1 MKSDQRAA
9 AVPNAARAATL
20 TAPSVSA
27 CRTAAE
33 RAPVSPH
40 GAHARLALGV
50 PLARRSPPAAAPL
63 GGTLGPRAP
72 DPLVPSRPY
81 LSCRPHGPLAAHVS
95 PAPPAALAHNA
106 EGEWAHV
113 APDVEPA
120 RLGQSEFEQVS
131 CNPPYGQLTDR
142 AAEAAPL
149 MDVVPPVASV
159 SPQVDVS
166 VSPLVVP
173 GTSFDDL
180 GLGQDFTT
188 ADMTPSAMQI
198 LFAPPAPTAHRGP
211 NVEPRDV
218 QRRFNAPLDPR
229 AELAGIIP
237 APVLATLS
245 DTDAR
250 LFYHYID
257 VQATI
262 SVGVETEDN
271 PLSTYFI
278 PVALSAA
285 LGESNGDNGPND
297 GNPAF
302 HALKACAA
310 THRANLMDGTGTD
323 GSAAFRQ
330 VAQSARKR
338 AYALLA
344 ERIEVLSRASPLER
358 EQFAGALAITADTPS
373 ANELFFISAISL
385 YQAWYN
391 FNLVVILDQPLMP
404 LLCEMARDPLTL
416 SPPVEDVFAVPP
428 GIALEHM
435 RVYHV
440 IREYRGAM
448 RDGAENGRREL
459 AAQVEADEL
468 VTSLGHAI
476 CADLE
481 ARDREPRG
489 EGVARRKAV
498 GRLLHHAAL
507 RALLLREVFH
517 CSRTDT
523 AVQEC
528 VAHALSSL
536 QSIKWGTESGLLI
549 PLMVLSTAALER
561 ERLQF
566 RDFMVRL
573 CWKGSVGPRAALRT
587 LDMVIDDKALDW
599 RDALRKVPGTSVTS
613 GAPDFQ
619 ISDPVTIHPHP
630 LIDTFVLLPTT
641 SSPPSTPF
649 SDPASELLKPIP
661 ADWDRSEIP
670 PPVPKEGE
678 VLIDVYAAGLN
689 FFDAQLTSDKPP
701 LPFVLGV
708 EFSGRVAQDSPIPP
722 GCPFKRGDRVM
733 GRGLG
738 AYAEQVAVPVSSLL
752 PLPEELSYEQGAAFY
767 VAYPTSYEALVGRA
781 HAKKG
786 ETVLVHAAAGGVGVA
801 AVQIAKSLGCTVI
814 GTAGADAKRAAA
826 KAAGCDH
833 VVDYTL
839 PDWPQQVKALTRDRG
854 VDVVYD
860 PVGLLIPSLKCVAWN
875 ARLLVVGFAGGTI
888 EKIPANLVLLKNV
901 SVVGVRGGEAARK
914 DPERGKRTI
923 KECFRMITEGMRPVI
938 HGRVY
943 EGLGELAEGLGDLE
957 NRKVTGKAVSSKT
970 LQKPGPLVG
979 GTFCLRY
986 SVICSFLGDFD
997 MINPGRSHYGRHIC
1011 AMSSGMPQSVCPYRH
1026 STPLDKRIMPAS
1038 ANAVPRLDPA
1048 NSAMKGERAQTTAGK
1063 GATTPSSEEEYRT
1076 LGTLLLAMQKV
1087 VDSLEKGS
1095 NLAPSP
1101 SRKAVQA
1108 RNFQLLQSYLGQAV
1122 SKVDAIHRVDS
1133 ASILPAILYGHS
1145 KTPPYGTVELRA
1157 NCESA
1162 IAQMRGNKTPLRGT
1176 TYLDTNRVQELESK
1190 LWPEQI
1196 INALEFSL
1204 GNLEDG
1210 VVTERNSAAHPIK
1223 DILSLLE
1230 WEIGSLRR
1238 ISDPAERL
1246 RKADALHILCVC
1258 ATAAPH
1264 SAKTLNVQTIL
1275 QDLREELGL
1284 GAFST
1289 IARTVAGLKRLQRR
1303 PDR

>member
-1 MKSDQRAA
+1 
-9 AVPNAARAATL
+9 
-20 TAPSVSA
+20 
-27 CRTAAE
+27 
-33 RAPVSPH
+33 
-40 GAHARLALGV
+40 
-50 PLARRSPPAAAPL
+50 
-63 GGTLGPRAP
+63 
-72 DPLVPSRPY
+72 
-81 LSCRPHGPLAAHVS
+81 
-95 PAPPAALAHNA
+95 
-106 EGEWAHV
+106 
-113 APDVEPA
+113 
-120 RLGQSEFEQVS
+120 
-131 CNPPYGQLTDR
+131 
-142 AAEAAPL
+142 
-149 MDVVPPVASV
+149 
-159 SPQVDVS
+159 
-166 VSPLVVP
+166 
-173 GTSFDDL
+173 
-180 GLGQDFTT
+180 
-188 ADMTPSAMQI
+188 MTPSAMQI

-285 LGESNGDNGPND
+285 LGESNGDSGPND

-358 EQFAGALAITADTPS
+358 EQFAGALAIVSLPFWVCANSQLVSLAVVDGNTRLLPRLLQAYSVRLQTADTPS

-599 RDALRKVPGTSVTS
+599 RDALRKVGS
-613 GAPDFQ
+613 G
-619 ISDPVTIHPHP
+619 
-630 LIDTFVLLPTT
+630 LI
-641 SSPPSTPF
+641 
-649 SDPASELLKPIP
+649 
-661 ADWDRSEIP
+661 
-670 PPVPKEGE
+670 
-678 VLIDVYAAGLN
+678 
-689 FFDAQLTSDKPP
+689 
-701 LPFVLGV
+701 
-708 EFSGRVAQDSPIPP
+708 
-722 GCPFKRGDRVM
+722 
-733 GRGLG
+733 
-738 AYAEQVAVPVSSLL
+738 
-752 PLPEELSYEQGAAFY
+752 
-767 VAYPTSYEALVGRA
+767 LV
-781 HAKKG
+781 
-786 ETVLVHAAAGGVGVA
+786 
-801 AVQIAKSLGCTVI
+801 
-814 GTAGADAKRAAA
+814 
-826 KAAGCDH
+826 
-833 VVDYTL
+833 
-839 PDWPQQVKALTRDRG
+839 
-854 VDVVYD
+854 
-860 PVGLLIPSLKCVAWN
+860 
-875 ARLLVVGFAGGTI
+875 
-888 EKIPANLVLLKNV
+888 
-901 SVVGVRGGEAARK
+901 
-914 DPERGKRTI
+914 
-923 KECFRMITEGMRPVI
+923 
-938 HGRVY
+938 
-943 EGLGELAEGLGDLE
+943 
-957 NRKVTGKAVSSKT
+957 
-970 LQKPGPLVG
+970 
-979 GTFCLRY
+979 
-986 SVICSFLGDFD
+986 
-997 MINPGRSHYGRHIC
+997 
-1011 AMSSGMPQSVCPYRH
+1011 
-1026 STPLDKRIMPAS
+1026 
-1038 ANAVPRLDPA
+1038 
-1048 NSAMKGERAQTTAGK
+1048 
-1063 GATTPSSEEEYRT
+1063 
-1076 LGTLLLAMQKV
+1076 
-1087 VDSLEKGS
+1087 
-1095 NLAPSP
+1095 
-1101 SRKAVQA
+1101 
-1108 RNFQLLQSYLGQAV
+1108 
-1122 SKVDAIHRVDS
+1122 
-1133 ASILPAILYGHS
+1133 
-1145 KTPPYGTVELRA
+1145 
-1157 NCESA
+1157 
-1162 IAQMRGNKTPLRGT
+1162 
-1176 TYLDTNRVQELESK
+1176 
-1190 LWPEQI
+1190 
-1196 INALEFSL
+1196 
-1204 GNLEDG
+1204 
-1210 VVTERNSAAHPIK
+1210 
-1223 DILSLLE
+1223 
-1230 WEIGSLRR
+1230 
-1238 ISDPAERL
+1238 
-1246 RKADALHILCVC
+1246 
-1258 ATAAPH
+1258 
-1264 SAKTLNVQTIL
+1264 
-1275 QDLREELGL
+1275 
-1284 GAFST
+1284 
-1289 IARTVAGLKRLQRR
+1289 
-1303 PDR
+1303 